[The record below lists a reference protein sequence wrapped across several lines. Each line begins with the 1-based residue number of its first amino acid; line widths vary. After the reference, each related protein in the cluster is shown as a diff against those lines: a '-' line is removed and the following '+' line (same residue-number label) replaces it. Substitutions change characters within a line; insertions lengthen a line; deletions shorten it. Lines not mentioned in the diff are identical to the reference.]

1 MLRSSVF
8 LTYYHL
14 SFIKSFLFAIG
25 GISFVTF
32 FHELGHYVF
41 ARLFNVKVAEFSI
54 GFGNVSWFPKFKDKN
69 GTVWKFGPIPFG
81 GYVGILT
88 ESTEDRVI
96 MEDMGL
102 INFEKEVKEDVSE
115 IKGIYL
121 KDCNKF
127 KSILISFA
135 GPLFNLLLSF
145 LIVFF
150 IVFRFGKPALIIKY
164 KKDTTHFL
172 ENDVISRIN
181 GVEPFNS
188 YHFSY
193 LLKQSNPKLTL
204 IRKEYSIIETKLPSL
219 EELRLVDLEQKVLPD
234 RRGNLLESAAFSAEF
249 TKLMSKISIQN
260 YAKLL
265 FPFNRKEK
273 LKISGPIGIIR
284 ALINTIQ
291 KNEMAL
297 FFHQIALISI
307 LIGIFNL
314 IPIPPLDGGHILF
327 TFIEIIFGKS
337 AVMQNIF
344 NKMGF
349 FVAIFLI
356 GITFF
361 ADLKNPVAKLV
372 EFVIGG
378 ITRRSARKKITP
390 TDKNC
395 ESCSKDPDQLVSAKK
410 NSLG

>member
-1 MLRSSVF
+1 MF
-8 LTYYHL
+8 LAYYQNL
-14 SFIKSFLFAIG
+14 FSAQSMSFVKALLIAIG

-54 GFGNVSWFPKFKDKN
+54 GFGDVSWFPKFKDKN

-88 ESTEDRVI
+88 ESTEDRVL

-102 INFEKEVKEDVSE
+102 VNFEKEVKQDVSE

-127 KSILISFA
+127 KTILISFS
-135 GPLFNLLLSF
+135 GPLFNLILSF
-145 LIVFF
+145 FIVFF
-150 IVFRFGKPALIIKY
+150 IVFRFGKPSLIVKY
-164 KKDTTHFL
+164 KNDTTHFL
-172 ENDVISRIN
+172 ENDLISRIN
-181 GVEPFNS
+181 GVEPFNV

-193 LLKQSNPKLTL
+193 LLKQNNPKLTL
-204 IRKEYSIIETKLPSL
+204 IRKEYSIVETKLSSL
-219 EELRLVDLEQKVLPD
+219 EELKLANLEQKILPD
-234 RRGNLLESAAFSAEF
+234 RRGNFLESAAFSAQF
-249 TKLMSKISIQN
+249 TKIMSQVSIQN

-273 LKISGPIGIIR
+273 LKISGPIGIIKS
-284 ALINTIQ
+284 LINTIQ
-291 KNEMAL
+291 KDEIAI

-327 TFIEIIFGKS
+327 TFIQIIFGKS
-337 AVMQNIF
+337 TIMQNIF
-344 NKMGF
+344 NRMGF
-349 FVAIFLI
+349 FVTIFLI

-361 ADLKNPVAKLV
+361 ADLKNPVIRLV
-372 EFVIGG
+372 EFVIGATIG
-378 ITRRSARKKITP
+378 KFAKRKIDLR
-390 TDKNC
+390 DKNC
-395 ESCSKDPDQLVSAKK
+395 EFCSKNSDKAVSISGK
-410 NSLG
+410 